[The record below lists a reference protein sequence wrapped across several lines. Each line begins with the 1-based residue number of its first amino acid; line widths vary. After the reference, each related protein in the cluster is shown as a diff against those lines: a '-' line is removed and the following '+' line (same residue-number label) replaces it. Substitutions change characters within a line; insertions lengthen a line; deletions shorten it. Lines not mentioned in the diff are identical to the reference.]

1 MGHGIFPS
9 YGMQYQKTVFCHL
22 SKEEK
27 KAVFFPDKKSKKA
40 FSTHKEV
47 EREEEQKKGKRR

>member
-40 FSTHKEV
+40 FSSYK
-47 EREEEQKKGKRR
+47 EEEVDNKSKKGKRK